1 MWIIDGSSDKRVSF
15 LSTDKKRMN
24 ECYVWPHMSTC
35 GKYFSVHSRK
45 TSQIPGVFRFFVTE
59 WLLLQSHNAKTMRA
73 QTSPKCWAPSL
84 HRLLIKPL
92 NGWTN
97 QPFIHQ
103 SAVTVLPTDT
113 HLKTHICCFASPLSD
128 WHEIRPWSGCFF
140 FFNFPPKNLSK
151 VTAKVWSYDWTE
163 SYMWMLNELFMWTQ
177 TSSCW
182 KWCWVKFSNVIS
194 FRLEVIF
201 NVCLLS
207 SWLICSKYR

>member
-1 MWIIDGSSDKRVSF
+1 MWIIDGSSKKRASF

-113 HLKTHICCFASPLSD
+113 HLKTHICCFASSLND
-128 WHEIRPWSGCFF
+128 WHEIRPRSGWFF
-140 FFNFPPKNLSK
+140 LKKILFSPKKSFQGNS
-151 VTAKVWSYDWTE
+151 E
-163 SYMWMLNELFMWTQ
+163 SLELRLNWELR
-177 TSSCW
+177 
-182 KWCWVKFSNVIS
+182 VNVEWAIYVNTNIVVLKMVPS
-194 FRLEVIF
+194 
-201 NVCLLS
+201 
-207 SWLICSKYR
+207 

>member
-1 MWIIDGSSDKRVSF
+1 
-15 LSTDKKRMN
+15 MN

-45 TSQIPGVFRFFVTE
+45 HPRSLGYLGFFVTE
-59 WLLLQSHNAKTMRA
+59 WLLLQSHNAKTMRS

-128 WHEIRPWSGCFF
+128 WHQIRPQSGWFF
-140 FFNFPPKNLSK
+140 LFYFFSFSPQKSFQGN
-151 VTAKVWSYDWTE
+151 AE
-163 SYMWMLNELFMWTQ
+163 SLELRLNRELR
-177 TSSCW
+177 
-182 KWCWVKFSNVIS
+182 VNVEWAIYVNTNIVA
-194 FRLEVIF
+194 LEMVP
-201 NVCLLS
+201 S
-207 SWLICSKYR
+207 